1 MEKMEF
7 DQRPEGAQMTTNNQT
22 FDLSARGRR
31 PVLMGDCIDLWMEGS
46 IRKKEDGPDMSLIK
60 WLTPSSGECG
70 VKNY

>member
-7 DQRPEGAQMTTNNQT
+7 NQRPEEAQMSTNNQT
-22 FDLSARGRR
+22 FILSTRGRR
-31 PVLMGDCIDLWMEGS
+31 PVLMGDCIDLWMERS
-46 IRKKEDGPDMSLIK
+46 IRMKEDGSELSLIK